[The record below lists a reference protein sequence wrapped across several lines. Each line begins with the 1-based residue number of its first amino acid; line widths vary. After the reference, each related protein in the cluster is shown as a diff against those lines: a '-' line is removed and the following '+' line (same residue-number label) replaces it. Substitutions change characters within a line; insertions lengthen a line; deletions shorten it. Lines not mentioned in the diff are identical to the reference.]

1 MGKKAPT
8 KDYIKIPN
16 GSVNMI
22 KKRIGQLGQR
32 TSFLVD
38 LALIP
43 IRILLLEG
51 SWSIFPRDPSL
62 NLHSSSAHF
71 SRSDHLQPGLRSLWD
86 FHL

>member
-1 MGKKAPT
+1 
-8 KDYIKIPN
+8 
-16 GSVNMI
+16 MI

-32 TSFLVD
+32 TRFLVD

-71 SRSDHLQPGLRSLWD
+71 PRSDHLQPGLRSLWD

>member
-1 MGKKAPT
+1 
-8 KDYIKIPN
+8 
-16 GSVNMI
+16 MI
-22 KKRIGQLGQR
+22 KKNTGQLDQPMR
-32 TSFLVD
+32 SIVE

-43 IRILLLEG
+43 IRILLIEG
-51 SWSIFPRDPSL
+51 SWCIFPRDPSL

>member
-1 MGKKAPT
+1 
-8 KDYIKIPN
+8 
-16 GSVNMI
+16 MI

-32 TSFLVD
+32 TSFLID

-43 IRILLLEG
+43 LRILLLEG

-62 NLHSSSAHF
+62 NRHSSSAHF